1 MNKSPL
7 VPVTVTD
14 KNGVVTTRHKKIEA
28 APVSGRSVIPA
39 PTSTP
44 RPSPEQATTLLTALK
59 LLSKGSS
66 VYQGLYRVIT
76 TETSVA
82 EYDAAMVLLSVPVN
96 DPEERDAGRRWMV
109 QKIFEQS
116 GDKAWRLDVATGLA
130 HETGLNSRWYLP
142 FIKTMVDE
150 EGYGRIVRRYS
161 KVSPDDQKKL
171 CAVANALA
179 EIDRQYEEKAPI
191 GTPSVDRKF
200 LRTNVRG
207 EMYAYDRPLFKAL
220 VEHPEKAAQI
230 TEMYVQ
236 RWSLD
241 ALDEVLN
248 APSAISEG
256 AL

>member
-14 KNGVVTTRHKKIEA
+14 KNGVVTTRHKKVA
-28 APVSGRSVIPA
+28 PTPVSERSIPA
-39 PTSTP
+39 PTSVT
-44 RPSPEQATTLLTALK
+44 RVSPEKAASLLTSFK

-66 VYQGLYRVIT
+66 TYQSLYRVIT
-76 TETSVA
+76 TETSVS
-82 EYDAAMVLLSVPVN
+82 EYDAAVALLSVPVN
-96 DPEERDAGRRWMV
+96 HPDESASGRRWMV

-130 HETGLNSRWYLP
+130 HETSLHSRWYLP
-142 FIKTMVDE
+142 FIQTMVDE
-150 EGYGRIVRRYS
+150 EGYGRIVRGYS
-161 KVSPDDQKKL
+161 KVSLEDQKKL
-171 CAVANALA
+171 CAVANALT
-179 EIDRQYEEKAPI
+179 EIDQQYDENAPA
-191 GTPSVDRKF
+191 TSTVERKF
-200 LRTNVRG
+200 LRTNARG
-207 EMYAYDRPLFKAL
+207 AMIVYDRPLFKAL

-230 TEMYVQ
+230 AKLYVQ

-241 ALDEVLN
+241 ALDEVLD

>member
-1 MNKSPL
+1 M
-7 VPVTVTD
+7 VTD
-14 KNGVVTTRHKKIEA
+14 KNGVVTTRHKKIST
-28 APVSGRSVIPA
+28 APVSGRSIIPA

-59 LLSKGSS
+59 LGNKGSS

-76 TETSVA
+76 TESSVL
-82 EYDAAMVLLSVPVN
+82 EFERAMALLGVPAN
-96 DPEERDAGRRWMV
+96 DPDESNSGRRWMV
-109 QKIFEQS
+109 RKIFEQS
-116 GDKAWRLDVATGLA
+116 GDKAWRLDVASVLA
-130 HETGLNSRWYLP
+130 HETTLNSQWYLP

-150 EGYGRIVRRYS
+150 EGYGRIVRGYS
-161 KVSPDDQKKL
+161 NRSPEDQKKL

-179 EIDRQYEEKAPI
+179 EIDRQYRDNP
-191 GTPSVDRKF
+191 PSSAMDGKF

-207 EMYAYDRPLFKAL
+207 AMIVHDQPVFKAL
-220 VEHPEKAAQI
+220 VKHPEKAEQI
-230 TEMYVQ
+230 TMMYVQ

-248 APSAISEG
+248 TPAAISEG